1 MQDTQATMLH
11 LALRRARQAANLRQ
25 GELAKQVGCTQS
37 ALSMYEGG
45 KASAL
50 AQETV
55 RKLAE
60 TLGVALPA
68 GFGDDG
74 KTAAPA
80 GPLAPGSAFPA
91 AGIVP
96 VRFCPNFQCLSN
108 VPYSV
113 GGQVLFLPLGSAGC
127 AAHCAICG
135 ELLEKACPSCGAPV
149 LRRGGCCGECGA
161 PLVAW
166 PEGFAEDPSAW
177 ILAQRSAISA
187 VGLLP
192 PR

>member
-1 MQDTQATMLH
+1 MQDTQIATLH

-45 KASAL
+45 KATAL

-68 GFGDDG
+68 GFGEEG
-74 KTAAPA
+74 KPASAAPLPAVLALPGA
-80 GPLAPGSAFPA
+80 GV
-91 AGIVP
+91 VP

-108 VPYSV
+108 LPYSV
-113 GGQVLFLPLGSAGC
+113 GGQTLFLPLAVAGG
-127 AAHCAICG
+127 AAHCAVCG
-135 ELLEKACPSCGAPV
+135 ELLEKVCPACGAPV

-161 PLVAW
+161 PLVVW

-177 ILAQRSAISA
+177 IAAQRAAISDL
-187 VGLLP
+187 GFLP
-192 PR
+192 LR

>member
-1 MQDTQATMLH
+1 MQDTQASTLH

-60 TLGVALPA
+60 RLGVELPA
-68 GFGDDG
+68 GFGDEG
-74 KTAAPA
+74 RSPA
-80 GPLAPGSAFPA
+80 GPLAASSALPG

-113 GGQVLFLPLGSAGC
+113 GGQILFLPLGAAGC

-135 ELLEKACPSCGAPV
+135 ELLERTCPSCGAPV

-177 ILAQRSAISA
+177 ILAQRAAISA